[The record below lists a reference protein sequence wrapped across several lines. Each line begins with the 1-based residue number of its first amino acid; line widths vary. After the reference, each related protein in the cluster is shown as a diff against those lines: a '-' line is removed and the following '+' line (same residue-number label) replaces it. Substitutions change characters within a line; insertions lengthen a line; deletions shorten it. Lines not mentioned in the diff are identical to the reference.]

1 MRFQF
6 FNVRVS
12 GIVCDQNQFF
22 WILKYIV
29 ALLCFVVFMCS
40 SYAGSLLKFLLV
52 LGFLS
57 FAGE

>member
-1 MRFQF
+1 
-6 FNVRVS
+6 
-12 GIVCDQNQFF
+12 
-22 WILKYIV
+22 
-29 ALLCFVVFMCS
+29 MCS